1 MRISDWS
8 SDVCSSDLAPTY
20 NGRSIRNCANMKK
33 TTLPV
38 ALVQERNHGGA
49 EDNLAVIEQRV
60 AEAARQGAKL
70 VLLQE
75 LHTGTYYCQH
85 ASVEEF
91 NLADKIP
98 GPSTRRLPGCAKQN
112 GVGLGSTL
120 CQ

>member
-1 MRISDWS
+1 MVVPPESHE
-8 SDVCSSDLAPTY
+8 
-20 NGRSIRNCANMKK
+20 NMKK

-75 LHTGTYYCQH
+75 LHNGPYFCQH
-85 ASVEEF
+85 ESVDEF
-91 NLADKIP
+91 ALDKTNP
-98 GPSTRRLPGCAKQN
+98 GPPHDHLQGRANQGTEKTRER
-112 GVGLGSTL
+112 
-120 CQ
+120 